1 MHRSKIAFLG
11 VIDIELFP
19 LLFRLSYA
27 VSRVPEVEGITCIG
41 RAGGVGGFRG
51 SLALQ
56 EYCVGFFF
64 HALRLLL
71 LWFYDLVVGAKP

>member
-19 LLFRLSYA
+19 LFFWLSYA
-27 VSRVPEVEGITCIG
+27 VSRVPEVEGIFG
-41 RAGGVGGFRG
+41 G

-56 EYCVGFFF
+56 EYCVGFLFSCAQTPF
-64 HALRLLL
+64 AMVLRS
-71 LWFYDLVVGAKP
+71 GCRR